1 MIVVTRNNITDHEL
15 IQIYL
20 FDENINKFVLK
31 KTNRKILGDVGGRII
46 NIIPADFNNDKRL
59 DLLISLVDMQ
69 NTVYHYLLL
78 QDESIDDY
86 FVQNNN
92 LIIKTPIEDSSIFVG
107 DFNGDTMYIFL
118 K

>member
-1 MIVVTRNNITDHEL
+1 MIAVSRNNITDNEL

-20 FDENINKFVLK
+20 FDENKNKFELK
-31 KTNRKILGDVGGRII
+31 KSNRRILGDVAGRII
-46 NIIPADFNNDKRL
+46 NIVPADFNNDKRL
-59 DLLISLVDMQ
+59 DLLISIIDMQ

-78 QDESIDDY
+78 QDESIDDF

-107 DFNGDTMYIFL
+107 DFNGDTMYIVF
-118 K
+118 